1 MNNLSCEFNMDTAC
15 EGLKLID
22 GTTISVDV
30 TAVQNEA
37 ADNMYQC
44 AERDYLTYSA
54 QDVYVQ
60 LILNEGP
67 KTYLKTIIV
76 NELFESRVI

>member
-30 TAVQNEA
+30 TAV
-37 ADNMYQC
+37 
-44 AERDYLTYSA
+44 
-54 QDVYVQ
+54 
-60 LILNEGP
+60 
-67 KTYLKTIIV
+67 
-76 NELFESRVI
+76 